1 MKADGSKLT
10 RLTSNDTFES
20 SHTWTS
26 FGDKILFN
34 SNRDGYIEIYAMKSD
49 GSQPTRLTFNKAF
62 SGSPALSSD
71 GKCIAF
77 VYSDDPKDHTSIY
90 IMTNDGLQQTRL
102 TFDQYSALP
111 AWQP

>member
-1 MKADGSKLT
+1 MKANGSKLT
-10 RLTSNDTFES
+10 RITSNDAFDS

-26 FGDKILFN
+26 SGDKILFN
-34 SNRDGYIEIYAMKSD
+34 SNRDGNIEIYEMNSD

-62 SGSPALSSD
+62 SGSPTLSSD

-77 VYSDDPKDHTSIY
+77 VYSDDPTDHTSIY
-90 IMTNDGLQQTRL
+90 IMTIDRLQKTRL